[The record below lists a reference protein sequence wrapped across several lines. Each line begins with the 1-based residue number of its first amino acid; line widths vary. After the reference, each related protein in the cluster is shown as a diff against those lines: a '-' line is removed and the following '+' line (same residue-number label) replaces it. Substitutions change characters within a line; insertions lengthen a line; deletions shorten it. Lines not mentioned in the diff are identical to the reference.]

1 MRYNELN
8 TKFEDLRASNFNAGY
23 AEVGVTM
30 LIKRVFANYLGVS
43 DELFIADDSF
53 IQPCVPYRDKTEISG
68 WSYVSLYAYD
78 NNDKQIKL
86 VLDFEKIKI
95 PREILN
101 SAPDDIKVMLPTEIT
116 NGNSQDLSRVFD
128 YIKSKPEYSDFGI
141 KLSEFDRA
149 YSLKQ
154 YHFDSV
160 TNNGYFIFYLGICFA
175 ESENSVPK
183 NIRTIK
189 LGITL
194 HKNNIVELAI
204 FDAEAE
210 FEKICFLLD
219 SKKIGLFNLLLLNND
234 EEKIKQYLEQL
245 NKSKEYWYT
254 DAKSIKDFI
263 TSNDI
268 YKNLY
273 SIHSKEMDFYPNFRT
288 GDSSTKEKK
297 SVEYIQFDVSNIKS
311 WVELI
316 NSDDF
321 QKAAHLMPDEVLER
335 IFIRYK
341 WFMEKD
347 YNYYYKQ
354 INSIKDKAYFEGS
367 SKIMNIHQPNYIY
380 ATNSTANVEQ
390 NRKGDNQINNA
401 TNSTGV
407 VQSNKKTNLRFNVA
421 IKKLAP
427 SIFGSAIGTGI
438 ILNISKLNIV
448 FKHIYST
455 LVKI

>member
-1 MRYNELN
+1 MLYNELN
-8 TKFEDLRASNFNAGY
+8 TKFQDLRASNFKAGY
-23 AEVGVTM
+23 AEVGVAM

-43 DELFIADDSF
+43 DEFIADDSF

-116 NGNSQDLSRVFD
+116 NGNSQDLSSVFD

-204 FDAEAE
+204 FDTEAE
-210 FEKICFLLD
+210 YEKICFLLD
-219 SKKIGLFNLLLLNND
+219 NN
-234 EEKIKQYLEQL
+234 K
-245 NKSKEYWYT
+245 
-254 DAKSIKDFI
+254 
-263 TSNDI
+263 
-268 YKNLY
+268 
-273 SIHSKEMDFYPNFRT
+273 
-288 GDSSTKEKK
+288 
-297 SVEYIQFDVSNIKS
+297 
-311 WVELI
+311 

-321 QKAAHLMPDEVLER
+321 QKAAHLIPDEVLER

-354 INSIKDKAYFEGS
+354 INSIKDKAYFEES
-367 SKIMNIHQPNYIY
+367 SKTVNIHQPNYIY